1 MQLLKTG
8 IRSIIF
14 LIFFSL
20 FLFSCRQPKYS
31 CNTEECKKIAVGEGP
46 EDFALDTTSYPHH
59 RMIISSAKRRSDG
72 VGKVEMLDLKSGTVQ
87 EMKRF
92 GEDQDYFFSP
102 HGIYF
107 QQTDQEHFLWV
118 ISHEPNDQEW
128 VLKYIVRSDSLIFQ
142 QSFQHPL
149 FKSLNGIAAL
159 QDGRFFV
166 SNDNALGGSILI
178 CSPDGACEK
187 IAKGLMFANGLH
199 VEGDFLY
206 AATTLGNRVL
216 QFNLQK
222 EFEKRKVTRIK
233 GGDNFSFHEGQ
244 LILASHPSYLRF
256 FRHVMKSSKRS
267 PTRIYSIDPL
277 SGEKQLLFEDNGK
290 MISAGATALIYLD
303 DLYISQV
310 FEPYLLKVKMQK

>member
-1 MQLLKTG
+1 MKLLKTG
-8 IRSIIF
+8 IGSIIF
-14 LIFFSL
+14 LIFLSL
-20 FLFSCRQPKYS
+20 FLFSCQQPKYS
-31 CNTEECKKIAVGEGP
+31 CDTQDCNKIDVGEGP
-46 EDFALDTTSYPHH
+46 EDFALDTTSYLHH
-59 RMIISSAKRRSDG
+59 RMIISSAKRRNDG
-72 VGKVEMLDLKSGTVQ
+72 AGKIEMLNIKSGIVR

-102 HGIYF
+102 HGIFF
-107 QQTDQEHFLWV
+107 QQTGQEHFLWV

-142 QSFQHPL
+142 ESFQHPL

-159 QDGRFFV
+159 EDGRFFV

-216 QFNLQK
+216 QFNLKK
-222 EFEKRKVTRIK
+222 EFEKKKVTRIK
-233 GGDNFSFHEGQ
+233 GGDNFSFYNGR
-244 LILASHPSYLRF
+244 LILAAHPSYFRF
-256 FRHVMKSSKRS
+256 FRHVMNSSKRS

-277 SGEKQLLFEDNGK
+277 SGDQKLLFEDDGRI
-290 MISAGATALIYLD
+290 ISAGATALIYRD

-310 FEPYLLKVKMQK
+310 FEPYLLKVSMKE